1 MTAALIAVALG
12 VAVGLVLGVLGGG
25 GAILTV
31 PALVHLLGMP
41 AAEATTASLVIVGVA
56 AATSSLTHA
65 RAGAV
70 RWGTALV
77 FVGVGVPATVA
88 GAALNHRAPAAVVL
102 VSFAVVMLAS
112 AAAMVHRTLKRPA
125 SPAVVRL
132 LAPAGRVSTA
142 GGGLVADGAVGAE
155 GAGGAVAVRA
165 PAAPPR
171 TPARQPLTA
180 RRRRAVPVAFAGLV
194 VGLLTGFLGVGGG
207 FVIVPAL
214 VLVLG
219 LSMPV
224 AVGTSLVVIALNSGV
239 SLLARAG
246 TAHFDWAVI
255 VPFTVGAVA
264 ASFAG
269 RPLAARL
276 SPRAASL
283 SFAGLLGLVAVYIL
297 LQSTSVLA

>member
-12 VAVGLVLGVLGGG
+12 AAVGLVLGVLGGG

-31 PALVHLLGMP
+31 PALVYLLGMP

-77 FVGVGVPATVA
+77 FVAVGVPATVA
-88 GAALNHRAPAAVVL
+88 GAALNHRAPAELVL

-112 AAAMVHRTLKRPA
+112 AAAMAHRSLKRPA
-125 SPAVVRL
+125 HTGPEKPTV
-132 LAPAGRVSTA
+132 TA
-142 GGGLVADGAVGAE
+142 GQAATTGGELAVSRTDGNE
-155 GAGGAVAVRA
+155 GAVALRA
-165 PAAPPR
+165 PAAPTR
-171 TPARQPLTA
+171 TGASPAVTVP
-180 RRRRAVPVAFAGLV
+180 RRRAVQIALAGLL

-214 VLVLG
+214 VLALG
-219 LSMPV
+219 LAMPV

-255 VPFTVGAVA
+255 VPFTLGAVA
-264 ASFAG
+264 ASLAG

-276 SPRAASL
+276 SPRTASL
-283 SFAGLLGLVAVYIL
+283 SFAGLLALVAAYIL
-297 LQSTSVLA
+297 LQSTGVLG

>member
-1 MTAALIAVALG
+1 MTTALIAVALG

-31 PALVHLLGMP
+31 PALVYLLGMP

-88 GAALNHRAPAAVVL
+88 GAALNHQAPPTVVL

-112 AAAMVHRTLKRPA
+112 ATAMVHRALKRPA
-125 SPAVVRL
+125 PAAAERPAV
-132 LAPAGRVSTA
+132 PADQMSTA
-142 GGGLVADGAVGAE
+142 GAGLAVDGAVGD
-155 GAGGAVAVRA
+155 GGAVAVRA

-171 TPARQPLTA
+171 ARARSALTA
-180 RRRRAVPVAFAGLV
+180 RRRRALQVALAGLL

-214 VLVLG
+214 VLALG
-219 LSMPV
+219 LAMPV

-246 TAHFDWAVI
+246 TAHFDWTVI

-276 SPRAASL
+276 SPRVATL
-283 SFAGLLGLVAVYIL
+283 FFAGLLVLVAVYIL
-297 LQSTSVLA
+297 VQSTGVLA

>member
-31 PALVHLLGMP
+31 PALVYLLGMP
-41 AAEATTASLVIVGVA
+41 ASEATAASLVIVGVA

-70 RWGTALV
+70 HWGTALV
-77 FVGVGVPATVA
+77 FVAVGVPATVA
-88 GAALNHRAPAAVVL
+88 GAALNHQAPPTVVL

-112 AAAMVHRTLKRPA
+112 AAAMVHRTLKRRAPTA
-125 SPAVVRL
+125 SERPEDRAALVGTIESEL
-132 LAPAGRVSTA
+132 PVS
-142 GGGLVADGAVGAE
+142 GASSTEAM
-155 GAGGAVAVRA
+155 VAVRA
-165 PAAPPR
+165 PTRAA
-171 TPARQPLTA
+171 ARPLVAA
-180 RRRRAVPVAFAGLV
+180 RRRRAVQVALAGLL

-214 VLVLG
+214 VLALG
-219 LSMPV
+219 LSLPV

-239 SLLARAG
+239 SLLARAS
-246 TAHFDWAVI
+246 TAHFDWAII
-255 VPFTVGAVA
+255 VPFSLGAVA

-283 SFAGLLGLVAVYIL
+283 SFAGLLVLVAAYIL
-297 LQSTSVLA
+297 LQSTGLLG

>member
-1 MTAALIAVALG
+1 MTAALITVALG

-31 PALVHLLGMP
+31 PALVYLLGMP
-41 AAEATTASLVIVGVA
+41 AREATVASLVIVGVA
-56 AATSSLTHA
+56 AATSSATHA

-70 RWGTALV
+70 RWGAALV
-77 FVGVGVPATVA
+77 FVAVGVPATVA
-88 GAALNHRAPAAVVL
+88 GAALNHRVPAGVVL
-102 VSFAVVMLAS
+102 VSFAVVMLTS
-112 AAAMVHRTLKRPA
+112 AAAMVYRSLHRAAPIAAEELCAP
-125 SPAVVRL
+125 
-132 LAPAGRVSTA
+132 LAPARRD
-142 GGGLVADGAVGAE
+142 GGALGSLGAE
-155 GAGGAVAVRA
+155 DVRGPVAVRA
-165 PAAPPR
+165 PVAPPCP
-171 TPARQPLTA
+171 TTHNVGPS
-180 RRRRAVPVAFAGLV
+180 RRCKALSVVAAGLL

-214 VLVLG
+214 VLALG
-219 LSMPV
+219 LAMPV

-255 VPFTVGAVA
+255 VPFTLGAVA

-276 SPRAASL
+276 SARTAGLA
-283 SFAGLLGLVAVYIL
+283 FAGMLVLVAAYIL
-297 LQSTSVLA
+297 LRSAGALG